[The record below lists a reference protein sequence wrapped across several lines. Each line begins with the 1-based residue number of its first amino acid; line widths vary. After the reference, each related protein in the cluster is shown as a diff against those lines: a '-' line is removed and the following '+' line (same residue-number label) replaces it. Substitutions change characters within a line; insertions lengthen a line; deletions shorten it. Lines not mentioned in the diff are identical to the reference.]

1 LAEREGRKL
10 AMTEGSRIGRKEVVR
25 EGSDG
30 WEGREDVSRE
40 VGMKLASSKECG
52 WQVGREEVSR

>member
-40 VGMKLASSKECG
+40 VGMS
-52 WQVGREEVSR
+52 WQVGRKVVGR